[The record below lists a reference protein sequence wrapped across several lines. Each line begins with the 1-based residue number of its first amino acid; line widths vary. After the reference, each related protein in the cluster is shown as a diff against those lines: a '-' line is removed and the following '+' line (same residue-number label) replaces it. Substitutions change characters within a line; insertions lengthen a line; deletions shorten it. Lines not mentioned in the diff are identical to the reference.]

1 MSKIQKTEEV
11 NVSGTTE
18 DLTNTPTA
26 GAEAPVVDTP
36 KVEDADE
43 FTPVGE
49 LPKADEV
56 VPTAPETPEVTVP
69 VVNEFTTASVT
80 PKVEKPKTDKTAA
93 KVPTAPKAGK
103 SDLVK
108 IKFKIDVGYKAKK
121 HSAGDEAEFTETEL
135 EDFMPTWY
143 TVL

>member
-1 MSKIQKTEEV
+1 MSKIQNTEEV

-18 DLTNTPTA
+18 DLTNTPETQ
-26 GAEAPVVDTP
+26 VVTP
-36 KVEDADE
+36 TEGEEE

-56 VPTAPETPEVTVP
+56 VPTAPVVPEV
-69 VVNEFTTASVT
+69 A
-80 PKVEKPKTDKTAA
+80 
-93 KVPTAPKAGK
+93 APKAGKEQKAPKTPTASKSEK

-121 HSAGDEAEFTETEL
+121 HSAGDEAEFTEAEL

-143 TVL
+143 IVL